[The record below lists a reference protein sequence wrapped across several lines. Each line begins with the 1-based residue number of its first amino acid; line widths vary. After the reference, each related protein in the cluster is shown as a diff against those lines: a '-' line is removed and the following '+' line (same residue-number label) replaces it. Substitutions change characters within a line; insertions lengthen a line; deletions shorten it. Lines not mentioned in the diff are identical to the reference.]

1 LQGSVVVYLEVDP
14 TGDVE
19 NTQII
24 QSLGLGLDENAVA
37 AVKQWRFKPGT
48 IDGMP
53 AKMAQS
59 AEVTF
64 SLDHSNS
71 WQIRRSGYRV
81 NRTEADQVAQL
92 TKPMLNQYASPAP
105 EACRADGDVV
115 VVIFQV
121 TKAGKP
127 ERVKIIE
134 QRGEDASAAT
144 LKAIPLWR
152 FQPGLLNGK
161 PREASASIEMECRAS
176 ATTASISETSG
187 GSYRV
192 GAGVSAPVILY
203 KVEPE
208 YSAEARRA
216 KFQGT
221 VVMTFQVDTSGHPIN
236 IRMVRSLGLGL
247 DVKAM
252 EALNQWRFRPG
263 AKDGKPVSVFS
274 TVEVSFRLL

>member
-1 LQGSVVVYLEVDP
+1 
-14 TGDVE
+14 
-19 NTQII
+19 
-24 QSLGLGLDENAVA
+24 
-37 AVKQWRFKPGT
+37 
-48 IDGMP
+48 
-53 AKMAQS
+53 
-59 AEVTF
+59 
-64 SLDHSNS
+64 
-71 WQIRRSGYRV
+71 V

-263 AKDGKPVSVFS
+263 AKDGKPVSVFG